1 MTTHRMCATYCSAQ
15 YGDLPLLQLGSEP
28 VPLCVLSERACEPL
42 RAGTRL
48 LPRDLRRLPLSTV
61 GTAADTSQPFQ
72 IPLQVGWN
80 LIGNPFTFDVSWS
93 QVQFIDPDTNT
104 AVSLPTAVGKGIV
117 ANALWGYS
125 FGSYSATTRMKIWEG
140 YWVYAYRATT
150 LIIPPSA
157 AATSASSR
165 SALSEAG
172 GWRLTLE
179 VQSGDLKDR
188 AYIGVSRSAT
198 PGYDAAH
205 DLLKP
210 PPVSADY
217 VHISLPRV
225 SWGAQSGTYGVD
237 IQPAHPQRE
246 LGVRGGVQPAQ
257 PRGHSALARRAAVA
271 ARGEPRAGEPGNR
284 RATLPAHLRRV
295 HLPHQ
300 RQRREPIPPSRWRPA
315 AGCCASSRVQVQS
328 GARRTTHR
336 RLPTDRRC
344 DRAGEHSGGREGRA
358 PTAQPSDP

>member
-1 MTTHRMCATYCSAQ
+1 VPSAATFRFFSWDPSQSRYVFYPNA
-15 YGDLPLLQLGSEP
+15 PANRFALGRGYFLETSE
-28 VPLCVLSERACEPL
+28 
-42 RAGTRL
+42 
-48 LPRDLRRLPLSTV
+48 DLPLSTV
-61 GTAADTSQPFQ
+61 GTAADTNQPFQ

-80 LIGNPFTFDVSWS
+80 LIGNPFTFDVNWN

-125 FGSYSATTRMKIWEG
+125 FGSYSATTRMKVWEG

-179 VQSGDLKDR
+179 VQSVDLKDR

-237 IQPAHPQRE
+237 IQPATRSASWEFVVESSQPNRE
-246 LGVRGGVQPAQ
+246 VTLHWPDAQ
-257 PRGHSALARRAAVA
+257 QLPRAANLVLVNLET
-271 ARGEPRAGEPGNR
+271 GER
-284 RATLPAHLRRV
+284 RYLRT
-295 HLPHQ
+295 
-300 RQRREPIPPSRWRPA
+300 
-315 AGCCASSRVQVQS
+315 S
-328 GARRTTHR
+328 GAYTFRTN
-336 RLPTDRRC
+336 
-344 DRAGEHSGGREGRA
+344 AA
-358 PTAQPSDP
+358 A